1 MSVKSQLVAAIDL
14 IPEPDLSILLEVA
27 RRFIPIDL
35 DDMVTADD
43 LLAHETAMREYANG
57 ETVSMD
63 DIDWG

>member
-27 RRFIPIDL
+27 RRFIPIDV

-43 LLAHETAMREYANG
+43 LLAHETAMREYENG